1 MAGAAG
7 GVQGAPEAGH
17 PPEPGARGHLLTL
30 HPPHHTGSLL
40 VLFLLFV
47 RRIKRW
53 KDFTHANTKTLINR
67 TSDGLVERVIMC
79 FSPEIFCYMY
89 VDQLK

>member
-7 GVQGAPEAGH
+7 RVQGAPEAGH

-47 RRIKRW
+47 RRLKRW
-53 KDFTHANTKTLINR
+53 KDFTHSNTKTLINR
-67 TSDGLVERVIMC
+67 TSNGLVERVIMC